1 MAISNTATRT
11 QEEAPASPFAGENV
25 HEEERAEA
33 PTVTGTGEI
42 LHDTTSTGRA
52 APWAERKK
60 QNDVLHDMYLTLHD
74 ASPDSRVFSF
84 EKIGRVADC
93 GRTLLFGIN
102 EQGKKKLARAYF
114 CKDRLCPVCNWRK
127 SLLLFHQTQQQADWI
142 SSNTKPDSGQRW
154 HVEYLFLTL
163 TIANVPNTPDALTNA
178 LDALQNGFKRV
189 IDGRAGKLSHK
200 LRETLL
206 GASRAI
212 EITYNTRMDT
222 LHPHVHAILAVKSSY
237 FNKRLKQ
244 MLTRTEWRQLWQ
256 EACQLDYL
264 PQCDCKRI
272 DSTAK
277 AVAECSKYPVKV
289 LSVISK
295 YKKLQEQAW
304 SNSQTDQAR
313 NKLLHAVESIALACY
328 HRRFHEPYGCFR
340 AARKALH
347 QQDIDRANLEHVA
360 DEHESFEPI
369 EYQLFTWRACLGVYI
384 C

>member
-25 HEEERAEA
+25 HEEERAVA

-74 ASPDSRVFSF
+74 ANPDSRVFSF

-142 SSNTKPDSGQRW
+142 SSNTKPEAGQRW

-163 TIANVPNTPDALTNA
+163 TIANVANTPDALTNA
-178 LDALQNGFKRV
+178 LDALQNGFLRV
-189 IDGRAGKLSHK
+189 MRGKAGKLSHK

-244 MLTRTEWRQLWQ
+244 MLTRSEWRQLWQ
-256 EACQLDYL
+256 EACGLAYL

-272 DSTAK
+272 QNRAK
-277 AVAECSKYPVKV
+277 GVAECSKYPVKV
-289 LSVISK
+289 LSVINR
-295 YKKLQEQAW
+295 YEKLQGSFA
-304 SNSQTDQAR
+304 DAR
-313 NKLLHAVESIALACY
+313 TNEARAKLLRAVESISLASY
-328 HRRFHEPYGCFR
+328 HRRFCELYGCFR
-340 AARKALH
+340 AARTALH
-347 QQDIDRANLEHVA
+347 QEDIDRANLAHVA
-360 DEHESFEPI
+360 DDRDAFEPI
-369 EYQLFTWRACLGVYI
+369 EYQLYTWRACVGAYI